1 MKDIPRNELLDKLS
15 AGWKVRRKGW
25 DDASMLISK
34 DYGSNSRQV
43 GWWELLKDDWE
54 GEPPEPVLRF
64 KNCDIVFAFNELQN
78 HGAKFICRPS
88 WREEYDDW
96 TPIESAGGET
106 LLETRDILANDWEVW
121 G

>member
-1 MKDIPRNELLDKLS
+1 MKDIPRNELLDKLA

-54 GEPPEPVLRF
+54 GEPPGPQQTYKGVS
-64 KNCDIVFAFNELQN
+64 IVVAFR
-78 HGAKFICRPS
+78 HMRGGAAFIRRS
-88 WREEYDDW
+88 AW
-96 TPIESAGGET
+96 TKASIFQDTVSLT
-106 LLETRDILANDWEVW
+106 CSVDDILAHDWEVW